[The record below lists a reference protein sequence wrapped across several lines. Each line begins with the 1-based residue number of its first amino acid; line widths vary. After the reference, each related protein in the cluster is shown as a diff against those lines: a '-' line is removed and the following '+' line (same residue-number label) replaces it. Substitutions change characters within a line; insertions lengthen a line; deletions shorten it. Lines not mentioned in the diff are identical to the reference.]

1 MFENLLQ
8 ISENTI
14 ALDVVK
20 FREIGQYVENQDKL
34 LEYIIQTNLKI
45 VESYPVFNYRFSVK
59 SVSAIDLQHII
70 YLSRFL
76 LQVQKDCSDKLGAMY
91 VEDMNDFTK
100 FFFTLF
106 LALLDPIN
114 LAKIHFV

>member
-1 MFENLLQ
+1 MFDDLLQ

-14 ALDVVK
+14 NLDLVK

-34 LEYIIQTNLKI
+34 LEYITQTNLKI
-45 VESYPVFNYRFSVK
+45 LETYPVFNYRFSVK

-70 YLSRFL
+70 YLSRFC
-76 LQVQKDCSDKLGAMY
+76 LQVQKDFSDKFGDMY

-106 LALLDPIN
+106 LSLLEPST